1 MFPYRDDNPT
11 ILTPYATV
19 GLIAVNVLAWVVV
32 QGMGMEP
39 ALSRSV
45 CQLGLIAGEILH
57 RAPPGTSVP
66 IGPGVECVITS
77 SAAWYTPLTSMF
89 LHGGWLHLIGNMWF
103 LWVFG
108 NNVEDSM
115 GHGRFVLFYLLCG
128 LAAATA
134 QVLVGPSSVIPMVGA
149 SGAISGVMGAYI
161 VLYPRVRVHMLV
173 ILVIFITRITV
184 PAWMMLGYWFLLQL
198 LGGIPMLAQEGG
210 GVAFWAHA
218 GGFVTGMI
226 VIWLFRNPVLV
237 ARRMRVVSPYGMY
250 G

>member
-11 ILTPYATV
+11 ILTPYATI

-77 SAAWYTPLTSMF
+77 TSAWYTPLTSMF
-89 LHGGWLHLIGNMWF
+89 LHGGWLHLLGNMWF

-115 GHGRFVLFYLLCG
+115 GHGRFVVFYVLCG
-128 LAAATA
+128 LAAAGA
-134 QVLVGPSSVIPMVGA
+134 QMLVNPSSVIPMVGA

-173 ILVIFITRITV
+173 FLFIFITRITV
-184 PAWMMLGYWFLLQL
+184 PAWMMLGYWPRKAAAWPSGLT
-198 LGGIPMLAQEGG
+198 PEDS
-210 GVAFWAHA
+210 
-218 GGFVTGMI
+218 
-226 VIWLFRNPVLV
+226 
-237 ARRMRVVSPYGMY
+237 SPG
-250 G
+250 